1 MNKQITNLKLLYF
14 ITIFSSFKVVEGESL
29 SF

>member
-14 ITIFSSFKVVEGESL
+14 ITYFSSFKVVEGESL